1 MQASDFDFDL
11 PDDAIARH
19 PTARRDGSRLLVVDR
34 SKRSISHHQFSEL
47 PQLLTSGDL
56 LVANDTKV
64 LEGRLHTR
72 KAGTGGRV
80 ELLLVEPVVEEE
92 PMVWRAMAAGA
103 KSLRVGM
110 ELVIDPSV
118 GPLVVTHCPGMG
130 FVHLRLPVPAGELA
144 ERFGELPL
152 PPYLKRKAE
161 QSDAERYQ
169 TVFADQAARRSVAAP
184 TAGLH
189 FTPELLEEAR
199 KRGIDQAY
207 VTLHVGPG
215 TFLPVRTD
223 NLDEHVMHAERYTLG
238 EPAAQRI
245 SKARSDGQRVI
256 SVGTTVTRVL
266 ETCGPDLRPV
276 QGSTDIFIHPGYEY
290 KVVGGLLTNF
300 HLPRSTLVM
309 LVCAFA
315 DRELIMG
322 AYREAVEAGY
332 RFYSYGDA
340 MLVL

>member
-1 MQASDFDFDL
+1 MQASDFDFEL

-34 SKRSISHHQFSEL
+34 SKRSVNHHQFSEL
-47 PQLLTSGDL
+47 PQLLTPGDL
-56 LVANDTKV
+56 LVANDTRV
-64 LEGRLHTR
+64 LEGRLHT
-72 KAGTGGRV
+72 KKVGTGGKV
-80 ELLLVEPVVEEE
+80 ELLLIEPVREED
-92 PMVWRAMAAGA
+92 PMVWSAMAAGA

-110 ELVIDPSV
+110 ALEVDSSV
-118 GPLVVTHCPGMG
+118 GPLVVTATPGMG
-130 FVHLRLPVPAGELA
+130 FVHLRLPVPATELA
-144 ERFGELPL
+144 DRFGELPL
-152 PPYLKRKAE
+152 PPYLKRKAAA
-161 QSDAERYQ
+161 SDADRYQ
-169 TVFADQAARRSVAAP
+169 TVFSDLQARRSVAAP

-189 FTPELLEEAR
+189 FTPELLQEAED
-199 KRGIDQAY
+199 RGIEHAY

-223 NLDEHVMHAERYTLG
+223 NLDDHVMHAERYTLG
-238 EPAAQRI
+238 ESAARRI
-245 SKARSDGQRVI
+245 RTARDEGRRVI

-266 ETCGPDLRPV
+266 ETCGPELQPT
-276 QGSTDIFIHPGYEY
+276 QASTDIFIHPGYEY

-309 LVCAFA
+309 LVSAFA
-315 DRELIMG
+315 DRELILG